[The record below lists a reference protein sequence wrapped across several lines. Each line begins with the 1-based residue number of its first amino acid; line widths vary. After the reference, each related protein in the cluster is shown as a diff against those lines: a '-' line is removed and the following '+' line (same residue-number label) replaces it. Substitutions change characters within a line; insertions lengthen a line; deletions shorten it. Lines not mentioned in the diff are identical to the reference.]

1 MLLCNIQIYLIII
14 IYDASS
20 DWLDIHVTGETKRR
34 VYRRMI
40 LYIVFHSFQ
49 ENFYFFLKCFMYIAN
64 IAFQQVRVNSLA
76 AQYQNIWHLHVWLR
90 NQQHETNG
98 LVQRK
103 YCGCVVLL
111 AWRVTFSLDAG
122 QFTIFNPPPYFICFC
137 FILFSWQGLF
147 LLYHYIGSELILGR
161 KD

>member
-1 MLLCNIQIYLIII
+1 MNGAVSANVVLQSFIMKGHFQMLLCNIQIYLIII

-64 IAFQQVRVNSLA
+64 IAF
-76 AQYQNIWHLHVWLR
+76 
-90 NQQHETNG
+90 
-98 LVQRK
+98 
-103 YCGCVVLL
+103 
-111 AWRVTFSLDAG
+111 
-122 QFTIFNPPPYFICFC
+122 
-137 FILFSWQGLF
+137 
-147 LLYHYIGSELILGR
+147 
-161 KD
+161 